1 MSHARRQVIRS
12 RTLWTSDILH
22 LLGGGEK
29 KKIFILLCN
38 IHYFDGQC
46 LSCTHNMWTFRINRG
61 YGCIWK
67 ITTRGVYTTILIP
80 CLSSMAIEMTIWS
93 YTNIPCLGLSTWCNR
108 ISWAVESS
116 KTILDR
122 RSAPSCM
129 ATRSSGNPNSS
140 SINDL
145 RTNNYESLYYKGV
158 TLCLLLLIVNLP
170 EKLTVTHL
178 VHKYPTSRIEKTE
191 SFGMWC
197 CVVRWVVPDVS
208 MEYRAFMFKVK
219 QSKILIP
226 WRWKQHV
233 S

>member
-1 MSHARRQVIRS
+1 MQHSLLGWSVFRLYTQYMNIQDQ
-12 RTLWTSDILH
+12 WGIWLH
-22 LLGGGEK
+22 LE
-29 KKIFILLCN
+29 N
-38 IHYFDGQC
+38 N
-46 LSCTHNMWTFRINRG
+46 NM
-61 YGCIWK
+61 
-67 ITTRGVYTTILIP
+67 GVYTTTLLP
-80 CLSSMAIEMTIWS
+80 CLSSMAIEIMILS

-145 RTNNYESLYYKGV
+145 PTNNYESLYYKGV

-178 VHKYPTSRIEKTE
+178 VQKYPTSRIEKIE

-197 CVVRWVVPDVS
+197 CVVGWVVPDVS
-208 MEYRAFMFKVK
+208 TEYSAFMFKVK
-219 QSKILIP
+219 
-226 WRWKQHV
+226 
-233 S
+233 